1 MEESFAFNLFFQ
13 IFNLL
18 LRRTDDGQ
26 TDRRTVGQKE
36 RRTEEQHG
44 RTVGQ
49 KGQLD
54 SRTEGQKENWT
65 VGHSDRGTL
74 GQKESRTEGQLDRM
88 TNRGKDNERKSSC
101 VKRVVRIFF
110 QFLQTHTQHLRQFF
124 HQKLDSFD
132 SFVFC
137 VL

>member
-1 MEESFAFNLFFQ
+1 VEEIFAFNLFFQ

-36 RRTEEQHG
+36 RRTEEQNG

-54 SRTEGQKENWT
+54 SRTEGQK
-65 VGHSDRGTL
+65 DR
-74 GQKESRTEGQLDRM
+74 
-88 TNRGKDNERKSSC
+88 RK
-101 VKRVVRIFF
+101 IG
-110 QFLQTHTQHLRQFF
+110 L
-124 HQKLDSFD
+124 
-132 SFVFC
+132 
-137 VL
+137 